1 MATQIVSSVVPQ
13 QKSAV
18 VFPITKQSPQPIT
31 QTDMTQ
37 KELFEK
43 AGVIAL
49 ATGQRALKQLLAE
62 DKIDRI
68 GRGIKGDP
76 CRYFRG

>member
-1 MATQIVSSVVPQ
+1 LLEARKPASADTSVEVSEHAL
-13 QKSAV
+13 KA
-18 VFPITKQSPQPIT
+18 
-31 QTDMTQ
+31 MTQ

-43 AGVIAL
+43 AGIIAM

-62 DKIDRI
+62 GKIDRI

-76 CRYFRG
+76 CRYWAV

>member
-1 MATQIVSSVVPQ
+1 MPH
-13 QKSAV
+13 
-18 VFPITKQSPQPIT
+18 TKAEA
-31 QTDMTQ
+31 MKQ

-43 AGVIAL
+43 AGVIAP

-62 DKIDRI
+62 GKIDRI

-76 CRYFRG
+76 CRYWASMR